1 MKEKMRN
8 SLRTSTKRKQADI
21 TSSSSSDIGDDDQK
35 SVGEGSSDEQKIKP
49 VTENLV
55 LSSHTGFCQ
64 SSGMGKQI
72 ENLYF
77 SPLE

>member
-21 TSSSSSDIGDDDQK
+21 TSSSSSDMGDDDQK

-64 SSGMGKQI
+64 SSGMGK
-72 ENLYF
+72 
-77 SPLE
+77 

>member
-35 SVGEGSSDEQKIKP
+35 SVGEGSR
-49 VTENLV
+49 
-55 LSSHTGFCQ
+55 
-64 SSGMGKQI
+64 
-72 ENLYF
+72 
-77 SPLE
+77 